1 MLDAFVRIPSGEPVI
16 CPAAL
21 ALATDERGKKRLG
34 ESRYVPRLSESL
46 ANLLNLHGLSLLFNM
61 LQLMQ
66 LPFTAAGAFLARLLP
81 IFFRLQI

>member
-46 ANLLNLHGLSLLFNM
+46 AQHGIL
-61 LQLMQ
+61 
-66 LPFTAAGAFLARLLP
+66 GACSQEITVSAT
-81 IFFRLQI
+81 QQKEQCENE